1 MRLAVR
7 TSGEAASVTATVRG
21 IVRDLA
27 PEVPLSAV
35 ATMDEVLAGAVS
47 SQKATLAVLVLFAVV
62 AALLAALGIYSV
74 LAYQVAGRRH
84 EIGVRMALGASVDGV
99 AGGVVRRGLLLSGL
113 GLLVGVPAAILAT
126 RLIRSSLFGIEP
138 VDPLTY
144 AVVSVLVVIA
154 TTVACLLPAP
164 RCPSRSGDGL
174 QGGMKA

>member
-1 MRLAVR
+1 MMRGWR
-7 TSGEAASVTATVRG
+7 W
-21 IVRDLA
+21 IVRR
-27 PEVPLSAV
+27 
-35 ATMDEVLAGAVS
+35 M
-47 SQKATLAVLVLFAVV
+47 QVLFAVV

-144 AVVSVLVVIA
+144 AVVSVLVVIV
-154 TTVACLLPAP
+154 TTVACLLPARRVARVDP
-164 RCPSRSGDGL
+164 VTVFR
-174 QGGMKA
+174 AE